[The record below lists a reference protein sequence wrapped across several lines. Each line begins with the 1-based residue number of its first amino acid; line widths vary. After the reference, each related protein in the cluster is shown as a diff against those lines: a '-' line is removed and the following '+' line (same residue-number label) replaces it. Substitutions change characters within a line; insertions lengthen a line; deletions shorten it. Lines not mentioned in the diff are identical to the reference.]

1 MMPTSASWNERRA
14 RAPTNGTTSTTFSAM
29 LENLLLVSKQVGI
42 LFALMSVG
50 FMCNRRR
57 IIDAVA
63 IKGLTELLVLI
74 VTPCIIMHS
83 FMQQTFAPSLLGD
96 LGWALVASVFAHV
109 VGSAIA
115 ILFFRNGDQRQEG
128 VLRFA
133 VMFSNAG
140 FMGIPLEYAILGPQG
155 VFFGAMYVV
164 VFNLACW
171 SWGVFVMYRG
181 AKAGG
186 WKSVLVNPGTVG
198 VALGMPFFLFSIK
211 LPDVVGVPV
220 EMLAGLNTPLAMI
233 MVGWYLAESVKC
245 KVESVKWKVES
256 VKVVVLRLLVVPI
269 AVIGALACARAFISN
284 FNPVMAVAIATAA
297 CAPVAAL
304 TTVIAARY
312 DRDVS
317 MATGLVASTTLLS
330 ILTMPPIVGF
340 ALWLFALN

>member
-1 MMPTSASWNERRA
+1 
-14 RAPTNGTTSTTFSAM
+14 M

-42 LFALMSVG
+42 LFALMAVG
-50 FMCNRRR
+50 FLCNRRR
-57 IIDAVA
+57 IIDAAA
-63 IKGLTELLVLI
+63 IKGFTELLVLI

-83 FMQQTFAPSLLGD
+83 FMQQAFAPSLLGD
-96 LGWALVASVFAHV
+96 LGWALAASVFAHV
-109 VGSAIA
+109 VGSVIA
-115 ILFFRNGDQRQEG
+115 ILFFRGGDLRREG
-128 VLRFA
+128 VMRFA
-133 VMFSNAG
+133 VIFSNAG
-140 FMGIPLEYAILGPQG
+140 FMGIPLEYAILGPKG

-171 SWGVFVMYRG
+171 SWGVFVMCRG
-181 AKAGG
+181 AKAVG

-220 EMLAGLNTPLAMI
+220 ELLAGLNTPLAMI
-233 MVGWYLAESVKC
+233 VAGWYLAESVKLG
-245 KVESVKWKVES
+245 VESAKCLS
-256 VKVVVLRLLVVPI
+256 FSAAKVVVLRLLVVPL
-269 AVIGALACARAFISN
+269 AVIGALACARAFISD
-284 FNPVMAVAIATAA
+284 FNPVMAVALATAA

-317 MATGLVASTTLLS
+317 TATGLVAGTTLLS

-340 ALWLFALN
+340 ALWLFGGNVI

>member
-1 MMPTSASWNERRA
+1 
-14 RAPTNGTTSTTFSAM
+14 M

-50 FMCNRRR
+50 FLCNRRR

-63 IKGLTELLVLI
+63 LKGLTELLVLI

-115 ILFFRNGDQRQEG
+115 ILFFRGGDQRQEG

-133 VMFSNAG
+133 VIFSNAG
-140 FMGIPLEYAILGPQG
+140 FMGIPLEYAILGPKG

-171 SWGVFVMYRG
+171 SWGVFVMCRG
-181 AKAGG
+181 AKAAG

-233 MVGWYLAESVKC
+233 MVGWYLAESSKLRVESLKC
-245 KVESVKWKVES
+245 KVGS
-256 VKVVVLRLLVVPI
+256 VKVVVLRLLVVPL
-269 AVIGALACARAFISN
+269 AVIGALAPS

-317 MATGLVASTTLLS
+317 TATGLVAGTTLLS

-340 ALWLFALN
+340 ALWLFGLNVV